1 MIPMIR
7 SFEENTDQPL
17 KKEKRILQVKEEA
30 FAKAKKQYVFLGTAS
45 NLVLIEH
52 SV

>member
-7 SFEENTDQPL
+7 SFEENTDQLL
-17 KKEKRILQVKEEA
+17 KKEKRILQVKKEA
-30 FAKAKKQYVFLGTAS
+30 FAKAKKQCFLDTAS
-45 NLVLIEH
+45 NLVLTEH